1 MPDDDI
7 DSYWEGLRPRR
18 EPTTAPAERDERTV
32 PSRVSVIPFE
42 ESIPFIADPRLV
54 NPPIQQVR
62 SPYGIIDR
70 HNPDAGLSTIRSLR
84 QSLQAQALEVQTQ
97 APTDPDLGL
106 RQEAASAPLTNLY
119 VSLHTSDPIEA
130 VQALSE
136 SEVIRPERRRPQNT
150 WAEFE
155 PLSIR
160 EQRIRNHAY
169 MDGLS
174 AREEPNGNSTLTRL
188 MSSLAALGITGSVG
202 QERLP
207 NGNRAVTILMLPVT
221 DESPHF
227 LVGARVT
234 QNGGVEVV
242 VEFPEE

>member
-1 MPDDDI
+1 MKTSWPGIALLGTLMPDDDI

-18 EPTTAPAERDERTV
+18 EPTTAPAERAERTV

-54 NPPIQQVR
+54 TPPIQQAR
-62 SPYGIIDR
+62 APYGIIDR

-84 QSLQAQALEVQTQ
+84 QSLQAQALEVQAQ

-106 RQEAASAPLTNLY
+106 RQE
-119 VSLHTSDPIEA
+119 IEA
-130 VQALSE
+130 VRALSE
-136 SEVIRPERRRPQNT
+136 SEAIRPERRRPQNT

-174 AREEPNGNSTLTRL
+174 AREEPNG
-188 MSSLAALGITGSVG
+188 SSVDELQGTS
-202 QERLP
+202 R
-207 NGNRAVTILMLPVT
+207 NR
-221 DESPHF
+221 S
-227 LVGARVT
+227 
-234 QNGGVEVV
+234 
-242 VEFPEE
+242 

>member
-7 DSYWEGLRPRR
+7 DSYWDGLRPRR
-18 EPTTAPAERDERTV
+18 EPTTAPAERSERTV
-32 PSRVSVIPFE
+32 PSLVSVIPFE

-54 NPPIQQVR
+54 TPPIQQVR

-106 RQEAASAPLTNLY
+106 RQE
-119 VSLHTSDPIEA
+119 IEA
-130 VQALSE
+130 VRTL
-136 SEVIRPERRRPQNT
+136 RPERRGPQNT

-169 MDGLS
+169 LDGLS

-242 VEFPEE
+242 VEFPEV